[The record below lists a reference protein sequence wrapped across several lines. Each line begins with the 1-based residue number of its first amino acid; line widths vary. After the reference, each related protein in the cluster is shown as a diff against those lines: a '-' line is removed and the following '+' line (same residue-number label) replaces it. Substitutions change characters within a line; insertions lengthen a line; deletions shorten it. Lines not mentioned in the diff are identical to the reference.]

1 MGLTVLLG
9 GARSGKSALSSELAA
24 ETELPVVV
32 VVTAEARDEEMTER
46 IRRHRESRPAPWITV
61 EAPVE
66 VARAVGE
73 LAPNAFVVL
82 DCLSLWVSNAIEAK
96 LDDDRILHEAREIA
110 SALADRE
117 VPAVVVSNEVGLG
130 IVPAN
135 ALARRYR
142 DTLGRVNATFVDA
155 AERAYFVVAGKA
167 LALEDVTL
175 A

>member
-24 ETELPVVV
+24 ATDLPVVV

-46 IRRHRESRPAPWITV
+46 IRRHRESRPAAWITV

-96 LDDDRILHEAREIA
+96 LSDERILDDAREIA
-110 SALADRE
+110 WALAKRE

-130 IVPAN
+130 IVPMN

-142 DTLGRVNATFVDA
+142 DTLGRVNATFVAA

-167 LALEDVTL
+167 LVLEDVTL

>member
-1 MGLTVLLG
+1 MLG
-9 GARSGKSALSSELAA
+9 GARSGKSELSSKLAGA
-24 ETELPVVV
+24 ANLPVVM

-46 IRRHRESRPAPWITV
+46 IRRHRESRPAAWITV

-66 VARAVGE
+66 VAKAVGE

-96 LDDDRILHEAREIA
+96 LGDDRILDEAREIA
-110 SALADRE
+110 SALAKRE

-130 IVPAN
+130 IVPMN